1 MLYAMV
7 RADAIGVI
15 VSDLERAIGFYRR
28 CGLEFPEPPDP
39 MGHGHV
45 EAALPGGMRLMLDTE
60 ETVRSFDPGWIPPS
74 GGHRVAIAFL
84 LDSPDDVDRAYAEL
98 IEAGGEGH
106 KEPWDAF
113 WGQRYAQLR
122 DPDGNAV
129 DLFAP
134 LEA

>member
-1 MLYAMV
+1 MV

-15 VSDLERAIGFYRR
+15 VSDLERAVGFYRR

-39 MGHGHV
+39 LGHGHV
-45 EAALPGGMRLMLDTE
+45 EAALPGGMRFMLDTE
-60 ETVRSFDPGWIPPS
+60 ETVRSFDPGWTPPS
-74 GGHRVAIAFL
+74 GGNRMALAFL
-84 LDSPDDVDRAYAEL
+84 LDAPQDVDRTYSEL
-98 IEAGGEGH
+98 IEAGGQPH

-129 DLFAP
+129 ELFAP
-134 LEA
+134 LAS